1 VKLGGSGDTA
11 VGEALEYFRTANRYR
26 DVLVS
31 SDGRR
36 IYVATD
42 SFGIT
47 MDPAGVRTKNLSNPG
62 AVLEFTYEK
71 GPAAP

>member
-1 VKLGGSGDTA
+1 
-11 VGEALEYFRTANRYR
+11 
-26 DVLVS
+26 VLVS
-31 SDGRR
+31 PDGRR

-47 MDPAGVRTKNLSNPG
+47 MDAAGARTKNLSNPG
-62 AVLEFTYEK
+62 AVLEFTYEM